1 MLERIFLKDGRLR
14 PVLRVLAY
22 IAAVLAAQIVLSLP
36 VVIGYRFFFGPQTLG
51 ARPPAWLGE
60 FIGAIAV
67 VGTAIVLRFFL
78 DRHSIASLGVSFRTR
93 WLKLFVIGI
102 LFGAGLQ
109 LVVFA
114 VELALGYEHVLE
126 ISASAM
132 VWRALLG
139 WTVLFLIAALAEEM
153 PLRGYILQN
162 LWEEFGFWPAAI
174 VTSLFFAL
182 LHANN
187 PNFGELPWLTVL
199 NIAVDGMW
207 ACLAVL
213 WTRSL
218 WLAWGAHFAWNLF
231 EGPVLGLPVSGIHT
245 GAALV
250 EQVVTGPPVVTGD
263 KFGPEA
269 GIVVFVVQLIGIG
282 ALYALHRAGAFAG
295 LPDTREAYAREA
307 PAAQT

>member
-14 PVLRVLAY
+14 PVLRVLVY

-36 VVIGYRFFFGPQTLG
+36 VVIGYRFFFGPHTLG
-51 ARPPAWLGE
+51 ATPPAWLGE
-60 FIGAIAV
+60 LIGAIAV
-67 VGTAIVLRFFL
+67 VATAIVLRFLL
-78 DRHSIASLGVSFRTR
+78 DRRSIASLGVTFRTR
-93 WLKLFVIGI
+93 WLKLFAIGV

-109 LVVFA
+109 LVVFV

-126 ISASAM
+126 ISASAT
-132 VWRALLG
+132 VGRALLG
-139 WTVLFLIAALAEEM
+139 WTALFLIAALAEEM

-162 LWEEFGFWPAAI
+162 LWEEFGYWPAAI

-250 EQVVTGPPVVTGD
+250 KQVVTGPPVATGD

-269 GIVVFVVQLIGIG
+269 GVVVFVVQLIGIG
-282 ALYALHRAGAFAG
+282 ALYALYRAGAFAD